1 MDELELLKKDW
12 KKNDGQFKQVSEQ
25 EIYNMLHKSSSS
37 SVKWILIVSILEF
50 IILNGL
56 SLVMNDDLSTKF
68 AKLHPY
74 LSLFEKV
81 NYAIILGFIFVFYK
95 NYKSI
100 SVLNSA
106 KTLLK
111 QILKTRKIVNIYIV
125 WNIIIGSYFGIVSTI
140 DGFSN
145 AYNNSK
151 ATTIDFTPTKLVIII
166 LITMLIVIPFM
177 WGFYRLLYG
186 KLLNRLKKNLND
198 LKKIEY

>member
-12 KKNDGQFKQVSEQ
+12 KNTVAQFKQISEQ

-56 SLVMNDDLSTKF
+56 SLITNDELSNKF
-68 AKLHPY
+68 AQLHPY
-74 LSLFEKV
+74 LTIFEKV
-81 NYAIILGFIFVFYK
+81 NYAIIIGFIFIFYK

-100 SVLNSA
+100 SVLNSS

-111 QILKTRKIVNIYIV
+111 QILKTRKIVNIYII
-125 WNIIIGSYFGIVSTI
+125 WNILIGSYFGVISAI
-140 DGFSN
+140 DGFKEMGKNSISQID
-145 AYNNSK
+145 NSK
-151 ATTIDFTPTKLVIII
+151 LVVIIA
-166 LITMLIVIPFM
+166 ITMLLVIPFL
-177 WGFYRLLYG
+177 WFFYRLLYG

-198 LKKIEY
+198 LKKMEY

>member
-12 KKNDGQFKQVSEQ
+12 KKTDAQFKQVSEQ

-56 SLVMNDDLSTKF
+56 SLITNDELSNKF
-68 AKLHPY
+68 ARLHPN
-74 LSLFEKV
+74 LTIFEKV
-81 NYAIILGFIFVFYK
+81 NYAIIIGFIFIFYK

-100 SVLNSA
+100 SVLNSS

-111 QILKTRKIVNIYIV
+111 QILKTRKIVNIYII
-125 WNIIIGSYFGIVSTI
+125 WNIVIGSYFGVISAI
-140 DGFSN
+140 DGFKEMG
-145 AYNNSK
+145 NNSISQ
-151 ATTIDFTPTKLVIII
+151 IDNSKLVIII
-166 LITMLIVIPFM
+166 LFTMLLVIPFL
-177 WGFYRLLYG
+177 WFFYRLLYG

>member
-37 SVKWILIVSILEF
+37 SVKWRLIVSILEF

>member
-37 SVKWILIVSILEF
+37 TVKWILIVSILEF
-50 IILNGL
+50 ILLNGL
-56 SLVMNDDLSTKF
+56 SLITNDDLSTKF

-74 LSLFEKV
+74 LSVFEKV
-81 NYAIILGFIFVFYK
+81 NYAIILSFIFVFYK

-100 SVLNSA
+100 SVLDSS

-111 QILKTRKIVNIYIV
+111 QILKTRKIVNIYIL
-125 WNIIIGSYFGIVSTI
+125 WNIIIGSYFGIIGAI
-140 DGFSN
+140 DGFKDMGTKSVKIEG
-145 AYNNSK
+145 SK
-151 ATTIDFTPTKLVIII
+151 LTFII

>member
-12 KKNDGQFKQVSEQ
+12 KKTDTQFKQVSEQ

-56 SLVMNDDLSTKF
+56 SLITNDDLSNKF
-68 AKLHPY
+68 AQLHPY
-74 LSLFEKV
+74 LTIFEKV
-81 NYAIILGFIFVFYK
+81 NYAIIIGFIFIFYK

-100 SVLNSA
+100 SVLNSS

-111 QILKTRKIVNIYIV
+111 QILKTRKIVNIYII
-125 WNIIIGSYFGIVSTI
+125 WNILIGSYFGVISAI
-140 DGFSN
+140 DGFKEMGK
-145 AYNNSK
+145 NSSIPQ
-151 ATTIDFTPTKLVIII
+151 IDTSKLVVIIA
-166 LITMLIVIPFM
+166 ITMLLVIPFL
-177 WGFYRLLYG
+177 WFFYRLLYG

-198 LKKIEY
+198 LKKMEY

>member
-12 KKNDGQFKQVSEQ
+12 KNTDAQFKQISEQ

-56 SLVMNDDLSTKF
+56 SLITNDELSNKF
-68 AKLHPY
+68 AQLHPY
-74 LSLFEKV
+74 LTIFEKV
-81 NYAIILGFIFVFYK
+81 NYAIIMGFIFIFYK

-100 SVLNSA
+100 SVLNSS

-111 QILKTRKIVNIYIV
+111 QILKTRKIVNIYII
-125 WNIIIGSYFGIVSTI
+125 WNILIGSYFGVISAI
-140 DGFSN
+140 DGFKEMGKNSISQID
-145 AYNNSK
+145 NSK
-151 ATTIDFTPTKLVIII
+151 LVVIIA
-166 LITMLIVIPFM
+166 ITMLLVIPFL
-177 WGFYRLLYG
+177 WFFYRLLYG

-198 LKKIEY
+198 LKKMEY

>member
-25 EIYNMLHKSSSS
+25 EIYSMLHKSSSS

-56 SLVMNDDLSTKF
+56 SVITNDELSNKF
-68 AKLHPY
+68 AQLHPY
-74 LSLFEKV
+74 LSIFEKV
-81 NYAIILGFIFVFYK
+81 NYAIIIGFIFIFYK

-100 SVLNSA
+100 SVLNSS

-111 QILKTRKIVNIYIV
+111 QILKTRKIVNIYII
-125 WNIIIGSYFGIVSTI
+125 WNILIGSYFGVISAI
-140 DGFSN
+140 DGFKEMGK
-145 AYNNSK
+145 NSSIPQ
-151 ATTIDFTPTKLVIII
+151 IDTSKLVVIIA
-166 LITMLIVIPFM
+166 ITMLLVIPFL
-177 WGFYRLLYG
+177 WFFYRLLYG

-198 LKKIEY
+198 LKKMEY

>member
-1 MDELELLKKDW
+1 
-12 KKNDGQFKQVSEQ
+12 
-25 EIYNMLHKSSSS
+25 MLHKSSSS
-37 SVKWILIVSILEF
+37 TVKWILIVSILEF

-100 SVLNSA
+100 SVLDSS

-111 QILKTRKIVNIYIV
+111 QILKTRKIVNIYIL
-125 WNIIIGSYFGIVSTI
+125 WNIVIGSYFGIIGAI
-140 DGFSN
+140 DGFKDMGTKSVKIEG
-145 AYNNSK
+145 SK
-151 ATTIDFTPTKLVIII
+151 LI
-166 LITMLIVIPFM
+166 LIIFITILIVIPLI

>member
-25 EIYNMLHKSSSS
+25 EIYTMLHKSSSS
-37 SVKWILIVSILEF
+37 TVKWILIVSILEF
-50 IILNGL
+50 IVLNGI
-56 SLVMNDDLSTKF
+56 SLITNDDLSTKF

-74 LSLFEKV
+74 LSIFEKV
-81 NYAIILGFIFVFYK
+81 NYAIIIGFIFLFYK

-100 SVLNSA
+100 SVLDSS

-111 QILKTRKIVNIYIV
+111 QILKTRKIVNIYIL
-125 WNIIIGSYFGIVSTI
+125 WNIVIGTYFGIIAAI
-140 DGFSN
+140 DGFKEMGTKSVQIES
-145 AYNNSK
+145 SK
-151 ATTIDFTPTKLVIII
+151 LTFII
-166 LITMLIVIPFM
+166 LITILIVIPLM

-186 KLLNRLKKNLND
+186 KLLNRLKKNLTD

>member
-12 KKNDGQFKQVSEQ
+12 KKNDGQFIQVSEQ

-37 SVKWILIVSILEF
+37 TVKWILIVSILEF

-100 SVLNSA
+100 SVLDSS
-106 KTLLK
+106 KKLLK
-111 QILKTRKIVNIYIV
+111 QILKTRKIVNIYIL
-125 WNIIIGSYFGIVSTI
+125 WNIVIGTYFGIIGAI
-140 DGFSN
+140 DGFKNMGTKSVKIEG
-145 AYNNSK
+145 SK
-151 ATTIDFTPTKLVIII
+151 LI
-166 LITMLIVIPFM
+166 LIIFITILIVIPLI

>member
-12 KKNDGQFKQVSEQ
+12 KKTDTQFKQVSEQ

-56 SLVMNDDLSTKF
+56 SLITNDDLSNKF
-68 AKLHPY
+68 AQLHPY
-74 LSLFEKV
+74 LTIFEKV
-81 NYAIILGFIFVFYK
+81 NYAIIIGFIFIFYK

-100 SVLNSA
+100 SVLNSS

-111 QILKTRKIVNIYIV
+111 QILKTRKIVNIYII
-125 WNIIIGSYFGIVSTI
+125 WNILIGSYFGVISAI
-140 DGFSN
+140 DGFKEMSK
-145 AYNNSK
+145 NSIPQ
-151 ATTIDFTPTKLVIII
+151 IDTSKLVVIIA
-166 LITMLIVIPFM
+166 ITMLLVIPFL
-177 WGFYRLLYG
+177 WFFYRLLYG

-198 LKKIEY
+198 LKKMEY

>member
-12 KKNDGQFKQVSEQ
+12 KNTDTQFKQVSEQ

-56 SLVMNDDLSTKF
+56 SLITNDELSNKF
-68 AKLHPY
+68 AQLHPY
-74 LSLFEKV
+74 LTIFEKV
-81 NYAIILGFIFVFYK
+81 NYAIIMGFIFIFYK

-100 SVLNSA
+100 SVLNSS

-111 QILKTRKIVNIYIV
+111 QILKTRKIVNIYII
-125 WNIIIGSYFGIVSTI
+125 WNILIGSYFGVISAI
-140 DGFSN
+140 DGFKEMGKNSISQID
-145 AYNNSK
+145 NSK
-151 ATTIDFTPTKLVIII
+151 LVVIIA
-166 LITMLIVIPFM
+166 ITMLLVIPFL
-177 WGFYRLLYG
+177 WFFYRLLYG

-198 LKKIEY
+198 LKKMEY

>member
-12 KKNDGQFKQVSEQ
+12 KNTDAQFKQVSEQ

-56 SLVMNDDLSTKF
+56 SLITNDELSNKF
-68 AKLHPY
+68 AQLHPY
-74 LSLFEKV
+74 LTIFEKV
-81 NYAIILGFIFVFYK
+81 NYAIIMGFIFIFYK

-100 SVLNSA
+100 SVLNSS

-111 QILKTRKIVNIYIV
+111 QILKTRKIVNIYII
-125 WNIIIGSYFGIVSTI
+125 WNILIGSYFGVISAI
-140 DGFSN
+140 DGFNEMGKNSISQID
-145 AYNNSK
+145 NSK
-151 ATTIDFTPTKLVIII
+151 LVVIIA
-166 LITMLIVIPFM
+166 ITMLLVIPFL
-177 WGFYRLLYG
+177 WFFYRLLYG

-198 LKKIEY
+198 LKKMEY